1 MPAQSRGDLIVI
13 YRPICICE
21 SQSDVNLPARF
32 RLKSEQKKVS
42 FLRKLVKT
50 SYTDG
55 FCTKRLLTRPHKKA
69 EAILRTSLPRFSY
82 RIGLS
87 SEKFELCSQGI
98 TYFMLGVKT
107 SSRFSLLVWS
117 SFHFVQFLLWKSMSV
132 RRVMGWGGARWD
144 LTKFGR
150 KYAAETL
157 SLLSMRLQLPS
168 KLNPT
173 TCAIF

>member
-1 MPAQSRGDLIVI
+1 MRE
-13 YRPICICE
+13 PIRC
-21 SQSDVNLPARF
+21 QFAGPLPF
-32 RLKSEQKKVS
+32 KKWTKKVS

-69 EAILRTSLPRFSY
+69 EAILRTSLWRFSY

-117 SFHFVQFLLWKSMSV
+117 SFHFVQFLLWKSSQIG
-132 RRVMGWGGARWD
+132 GWWGARWD

>member
-1 MPAQSRGDLIVI
+1 MRG
-13 YRPICICE
+13 PIRC
-21 SQSDVNLPARF
+21 QFAGPLPF
-32 RLKSEQKKVS
+32 KKWTKKVS

-55 FCTKRLLTRPHKKA
+55 FCTKRLLMRPHKKA
-69 EAILRTSLPRFSY
+69 EAILRTSLLRFSY

-132 RRVMGWGGARWD
+132 RRVMGWGGGGARWD

>member
-1 MPAQSRGDLIVI
+1 MRE
-13 YRPICICE
+13 PIRC
-21 SQSDVNLPARF
+21 QFAGPLPF
-32 RLKSEQKKVS
+32 KKWTKKVS

-69 EAILRTSLPRFSY
+69 EAILCTSLRRFSY

-132 RRVMGWGGARWD
+132 RRVMGWGGGGKVGFNKIWEEVCRRNPVPFVD
-144 LTKFGR
+144 EV
-150 KYAAETL
+150 AA
-157 SLLSMRLQLPS
+157 P
-168 KLNPT
+168 
-173 TCAIF
+173 I